1 MREAIMFKIE
11 SSAGA
16 SQFPKFKNPK
26 KWGDINVASTYCEM
40 NTWSDWLSIYESL
53 YLVPIF
59 ST

>member
-1 MREAIMFKIE
+1 MFKIE

-53 YLVPIF
+53 YLVQIF